1 MITDAAAQRA
11 LTGKGAEE
19 TVAGVNRNVTTGV
32 DTSGKIGNNFDKQ
45 ALQATIEVTQAFAAA
60 AAKQVGDYA
69 SNKLNEATALAKQ
82 ASEEPDPVKSA
93 ELQRQSDELKA
104 NWKEDGP
111 ARVALHTAVG
121 ALAGGTNGALGASA
135 AALSTDSISKQLQT
149 LDIPDTLR
157 SALTLAAGAAIGA
170 VVGGEAGANS
180 ALNEVANNYL
190 KHKREGMKKSEQEQ
204 FDAAVAAC
212 SSSNPDACAR
222 RDSLIKLSTER
233 DTLIGNVCSS
243 GPSKDCSSL
252 VSAAYGEGY
261 KVIFGS
267 DKKAY
272 VYLQGSPELRAVPDP
287 RDGTYHYAQA
297 ASLRDGL
304 ELAGTDLVVGK
315 ALGGIA
321 AGGKYVYDGFV
332 NGVRNLL
339 DDAAKAAPR
348 FIEGPS
354 VPVRNAELISS
365 DGAVF
370 SRQNSLTG
378 TWEPVVP
385 SLSSAGGDL
394 LKLTTRD
401 TENSIIFESI
411 IDSTSVNARVGL
423 RESLAAQAGIPR
435 AISNVWGSSLEDL
448 QLAFKMDGLKLNSV
462 PPKSTSSGNAQIFS
476 VEGRSDVAQVQFS
489 PENPFSSH
497 KGQYYKIEF
506 TDGSQAKIIDPKT
519 YKLQFDPKTN
529 LPTLDKNT
537 IFYNPQGKIIN
548 YVNGRWK

>member
-1 MITDAAAQRA
+1 MITDDAAQRA

-45 ALQATIEVTQAFAAA
+45 ALQATMEVTQAFAAA

-121 ALAGGTNGALGASA
+121 ALTGGSNGALGAGA
-135 AALSTDSISKQLQT
+135 AALSTDSISRQLQT

-170 VVGGEAGANS
+170 AVGGEVGANS
-180 ALNEVANNYL
+180 AVNEVANNYL

-321 AGGKYVYDGFV
+321 AGGKYVYDGLV
-332 NGVRNLL
+332 NGVRGLL
-339 DDAAKAAPR
+339 DSSAQAVGR
-348 FIEGPS
+348 LIEAGP
-354 VPVRNAELISS
+354 VPIRNAELMGSNGTGI
-365 DGAVF
+365 A
-370 SRQNSLTG
+370 RQNPLTNA
-378 TWEPVVP
+378 WESVVP
-385 SLSSAGGDL
+385 VLSKDGVNSAVSFGSDEIRFSQNSVSFGKVDRATNQAYTYDDLVKSMQTNGWKGDAVDVVRMPDGH
-394 LKLTTRD
+394 LTSIDNTRI
-401 TENSIIFESI
+401 SA
-411 IDSTSVNARVGL
+411 AR
-423 RESLAAQAGIPR
+423 EAGIDVQAKVRSFDSPLTKDEIGR
-435 AISNVWGSSLEDL
+435 FTKGNQVPSTWGDAITIRI
-448 QLAFKMDGLKLNSV
+448 NSQ
-462 PPKSTSSGNAQIFS
+462 SGAFS
-476 VEGRSDVAQVQFS
+476 VKYPYGADPLPRVKGR
-489 PENPFSSH
+489 
-497 KGQYYKIEF
+497 
-506 TDGSQAKIIDPKT
+506 PK
-519 YKLQFDPKTN
+519 Q
-529 LPTLDKNT
+529 
-537 IFYNPQGKIIN
+537 
-548 YVNGRWK
+548 